1 MHHAFVVRAGPDVV
15 GLCVIASRSVLDR
28 GKAGGR
34 SGVRMGGALAPPR
47 TRLTHKMPRN
57 CRGSIFSLTIG
68 PLEVLNSI

>member
-1 MHHAFVVRAGPDVV
+1 
-15 GLCVIASRSVLDR
+15 LDR